1 MRALRVSRTPLRE
14 ALKVMAA
21 EGFVTLRPNRG
32 AVVAPIDPGEIG
44 PLVEFKGALERLIGL
59 LAPERASDADI
70 AELERLHLALKDAL
84 MRDEHASYTHLNFA
98 FHQKLAQTTQNPVL
112 VQSYEA
118 LQQKIWRYRFT
129 INELSERLAQSY
141 QEHERIMIALRARAR
156 LDLAERLEEHNRLT
170 GEAMSRA
177 LAAVARAGQG
187 AERPQTEEVGM
198 STFDT
203 IIRGGRISTASDTF
217 HCDIGIRHGRIAA
230 LGEDLGEAE
239 RVIDAQGKWVL
250 PGGIDSHVHISQP
263 SGEGIRMADDFE
275 GATRSAALGGNTTV
289 LSFCLQESGVPLR
302 QSVQAYHAMAE
313 GAF

>member
-1 MRALRVSRTPLRE
+1 MPVPPTFPEPEAAPMAMPPTLHEALIAQLRTLLLNGELADGSRIPEAKLCERFGVSRTPLRE

-177 LAAVARAGQG
+177 LAAVAR
-187 AERPQTEEVGM
+187 P
-198 STFDT
+198 
-203 IIRGGRISTASDTF
+203 
-217 HCDIGIRHGRIAA
+217 
-230 LGEDLGEAE
+230 
-239 RVIDAQGKWVL
+239 GKA
-250 PGGIDSHVHISQP
+250 P
-263 SGEGIRMADDFE
+263 SAR
-275 GATRSAALGGNTTV
+275 RRRKSA
-289 LSFCLQESGVPLR
+289 
-302 QSVQAYHAMAE
+302 
-313 GAF
+313 